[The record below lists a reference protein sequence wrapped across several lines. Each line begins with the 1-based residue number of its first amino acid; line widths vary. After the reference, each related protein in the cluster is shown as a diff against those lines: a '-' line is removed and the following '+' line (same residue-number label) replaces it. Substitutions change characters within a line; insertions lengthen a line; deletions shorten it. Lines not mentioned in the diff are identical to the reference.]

1 MRRFQSNKVNCF
13 YDLFKDPFTMVK
25 SIVRIAVVL
34 VFVLAPRQVQA
45 QEVNNELE
53 YRSGIDLSYKLNK
66 KLKVS
71 FVPEIRFDDSFDFD
85 KYLFEGG
92 LTYKPLK
99 FLSLEG
105 TYRYTVNPRTG
116 KDTEY
121 SNRFG
126 LSAKAEKELG
136 RFDAGFKIRYT
147 NDADDGA
154 SDDEFFRYKL
164 SLGYNIPKSKLTP
177 EIAMEAFQQ
186 LGNDGGLYKMRF
198 SAGADY
204 KLFKNNYLG
213 LSYKLDYYHTEYL
226 NKHIVSL
233 GYKIKF

>member
-1 MRRFQSNKVNCF
+1 
-13 YDLFKDPFTMVK
+13 MVK
-25 SIVRIAVVL
+25 IIIRIAIVL
-34 VFVLAPRQVQA
+34 VFFMATRVAMAQA
-45 QEVNNELE
+45 VTNELE
-53 YRSGIDLSYKLNK
+53 YRSDLDLSYKLNK

-71 FVPEIRFDDSFDFD
+71 FVPEIRFDDSFDPD

-92 LTYKPLK
+92 LTYKPVK

-105 TYRYTVNPRTG
+105 TYRYTINPRTG

-121 SNRFG
+121 SNQFG

-136 RFDAGFKIRYT
+136 RFDAGLKIRYT

-164 SLGYNIPKSKLTP
+164 SLSYNIPKCKLTP

-213 LSYKLDYYHTEYL
+213 LSYKFDYYHTEYL
-226 NKHIVSL
+226 NKHIVGL